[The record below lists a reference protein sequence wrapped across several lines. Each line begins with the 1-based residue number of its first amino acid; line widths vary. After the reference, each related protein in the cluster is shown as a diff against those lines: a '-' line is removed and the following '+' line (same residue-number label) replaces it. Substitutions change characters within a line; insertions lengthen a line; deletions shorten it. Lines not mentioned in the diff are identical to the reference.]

1 MSIVASIAAATA
13 IAFADHM
20 AYLRPLSM
28 LETGNND
35 YAVGTAGERSR
46 WQIRKTTWRKYT
58 KVPFEYARNANIAA
72 VVASAHVQYLR
83 DKLTTAYGG
92 REPSPAQLYC
102 AWNMGLTGFRR
113 RQYLVSRCP
122 TAVQERAERY
132 ANLYAD
138 LKYNQ

>member
-1 MSIVASIAAATA
+1 MTIIASVTAAVA

-35 YAVGTAGERSR
+35 YAVGSVGERSR
-46 WQIRKTTWRKYT
+46 WQIRETTWRKYT
-58 KVPFEYARNANIAA
+58 KISFGRAINPNIAA

-122 TAVQERAERY
+122 AAVQERAERY